1 MFDNIF
7 HICSAHE
14 IAVLVFGSSLRVDE
28 LELCHQGDSAD
39 SKLPQ
44 QAVGPGLR
52 RWCPRESEIED
63 KAELVS

>member
-28 LELCHQGDSAD
+28 LELYHQGDSAD
-39 SKLPQ
+39 SNPPQ
-44 QAVGPGLR
+44 QANGLGLR
-52 RWCPRESEIED
+52 RWRPRESEIED
-63 KAELVS
+63 KAELAS